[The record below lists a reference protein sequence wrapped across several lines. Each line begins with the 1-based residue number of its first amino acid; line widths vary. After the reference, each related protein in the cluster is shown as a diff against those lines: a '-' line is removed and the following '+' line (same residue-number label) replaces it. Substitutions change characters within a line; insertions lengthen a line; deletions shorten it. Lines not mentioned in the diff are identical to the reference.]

1 MQTATTT
8 EQETH
13 ADQAVAQLETHLE
26 QLEAAG
32 LTGICTIAQAMAL
45 ADVSRRTI
53 YNWMARGW
61 IEVRFTPS
69 GQRRVVIST
78 LQSRVA

>member
-1 MQTATTT
+1 MQTATAI
-8 EQETH
+8 EL
-13 ADQAVAQLETHLE
+13 DTHLE

-53 YNWMARGW
+53 YYWISRGW
-61 IEVRFTPS
+61 VEVRYTPS
-69 GQRRVVIST
+69 GQRRVVISS
-78 LQSRVA
+78 LQSRVPA